1 MSTSDPNGGLSRAA
15 ASAKQFRSGIARTLA
30 RGASPSQTQPRRLP
44 VPFTASGG
52 IASPQAFPL
61 TQGGGVPQVSSDV
74 GPSAAAPEAQRVPG
88 RSGGGEQGGTRRS
101 QTQMAAIF
109 ARAVAQGQRNL

>member
-1 MSTSDPNGGLSRAA
+1 MNASDPNGDLSRAA
-15 ASAKQFRSGIARTLA
+15 AGAQQFRSGIARTLA
-30 RGASPSQTQPRRLP
+30 RGAPSQMQPRRLP
-44 VPFTASGG
+44 APFTARGG

-61 TQGGGVPQVSSDV
+61 SQGGGMPQASSD
-74 GPSAAAPEAQRVPG
+74 SATSVAMPATQRVAD
-88 RSGGGEQGGTRRS
+88 SGGGSDAAGTRRS